1 VGLVAAVSRQAFLD
15 LNANDLQ
22 RDHKMKKLLIAAV
35 LATSALTAGS
45 AFAAPLP
52 SGWTSVGNAGS
63 SGADGV
69 VTISPSGNS
78 QYQWVSTDGG
88 VEDGGA
94 LTGFETNSTTG
105 SSLTTSAFSVAAGD
119 TLKFYFNYVTSDGAG
134 FADYGW
140 AQLVDTVTNISL
152 TLFTARTQPSG
163 DIVPGFGLPATAP
176 GVTLGT
182 AQIIGG
188 GPAWSPLAGSSG
200 ACFAAGCGYTGW
212 VLSSYT
218 LATAGTYQLRVGVS
232 NWNDTAF
239 QSGLALDGVAVNDV
253 DITDPDQVPEPA
265 TMGLLGLGLAG
276 LGFVRRRKAA

>member
-1 VGLVAAVSRQAFLD
+1 
-15 LNANDLQ
+15 
-22 RDHKMKKLLIAAV
+22 MKKLLIAAV
-35 LATSALTAGS
+35 LATSTLTAGS

-69 VTISPSGNS
+69 VTLSPSGNS
-78 QYQWVSTDGG
+78 QYQWVSTAGG
-88 VEDGGA
+88 VEQGGV
-94 LTGFETNSTTG
+94 LTGFEANSRTG
-105 SSLTTSAFSVAAGD
+105 SSLTTSAFSVEAGD
-119 TLKFYFNYVTSDGAG
+119 ILDFYFNYVTSDGAG

-176 GVTLGT
+176 GVTLGS

-188 GPAWSPLAGSSG
+188 GPAWSPLAASSG
-200 ACFAAGCGYTGW
+200 ACFSGGCGHTGW

-218 LATAGTYQLRVGVS
+218 LPTAGTYQLRVGVS
-232 NWNDTAF
+232 NWDDAEF
-239 QSGLALDGVAVNDV
+239 DSGLALDGVQVNDV
-253 DITDPDQVPEPA
+253 DITNPGQVPEPA
-265 TMGLLGLGLAG
+265 TFGLLGLSLLGLGLS
-276 LGFVRRRKAA
+276 RRRKAA